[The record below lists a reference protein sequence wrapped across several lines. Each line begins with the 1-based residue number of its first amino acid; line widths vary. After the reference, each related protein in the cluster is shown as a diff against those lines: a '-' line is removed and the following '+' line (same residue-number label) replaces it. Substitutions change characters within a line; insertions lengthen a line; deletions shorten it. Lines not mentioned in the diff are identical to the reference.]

1 MKRAARAS
9 RSPCAARF
17 DEDEYGGTD
26 ICAYCAHPLS
36 TDAETC
42 SSCNRSLFYSFYRYA
57 KPSSNLHV
65 LWVLFAGLGQLYLI
79 SATLIYVDLQTLTTS
94 LFHVLIAVGA
104 LAIAVGVYFR
114 QWAAYLSTIPFLLV
128 CIILGLAG
136 LLSVE
141 FELLEETHFAFQM
154 IVSPLAITVGRMLNA
169 LQLAGALLAAL
180 WVAFF
185 TGPDFVRDKLWLR
198 AAVERGLTEPSDF
211 FMAGKRYA
219 RRNMWATALLHWRRA
234 VALSPTNAY
243 FLRALGDAYVRL
255 GFREQAVD
263 ALRSALQFTHDQ
275 SDKDKIIQKI
285 AEVEKQELFTRV

>member
-1 MKRAARAS
+1 MKRASGAYRSSRA
-9 RSPCAARF
+9 AHF
-17 DEDEYGGTD
+17 YEDEYGGTD

-36 TDAETC
+36 ADAETC
-42 SSCNRSLFYSFYRYA
+42 PSCNRSLFYSFYRYA

-79 SATLIYVDLQTLTTS
+79 SAALIYVDQQTLTTS

-154 IVSPLAITVGRMLNA
+154 IVSPFATTFGRMLNT

-180 WVAFF
+180 WAAFF
-185 TGPDFVRDKLWLR
+185 TGPDFMRDKVWLR
-198 AAVERGLTEPSDF
+198 AAVERGLTEPSEF
-211 FMAGKRYA
+211 FMAGKRFA
-219 RRNMWATALLHWRRA
+219 GRNMWATALLHWRRA

-243 FLRALGDAYVRL
+243 FLRALGDAYLRL
-255 GFREQAVD
+255 GFIEQAVE
-263 ALRSALQFTHDQ
+263 ALRSELQFTHDQ
-275 SDKDKIIQKI
+275 SDQDEIVQKI
-285 AEVEKQELFTRV
+285 AEIEKQKLLTRV